1 MVIVIVVVVVVVVD
15 VEVDV
20 MVVDGGT
27 VVTVA
32 SSVIKVVVFS
42 VEHSVVK
49 MYFGSINL
57 GVDFFLA
64 LTIIP
69 PKRFMAVIVSFDVV
83 FMDFFVT
90 GIIIS
95 LFDELFDVDETLT
108 NAVVFVVEEVI
119 DVLIAVVE
127 VFSFS
132 VVDFLFPLRG
142 RRGGVIKMDG

>member
-1 MVIVIVVVVVVVVD
+1 MVIVVVVVVVDVE

-27 VVTVA
+27 VLKVV
-32 SSVIKVVVFS
+32 SSVIKVVAIL
-42 VEHSVVK
+42 VEYSVVK

-64 LTIIP
+64 FTIIP
-69 PKRFMAVIVSFDVV
+69 PKRLMAVIASFDVV
-83 FMDFFVT
+83 LVDFFVT

-95 LFDELFDVDETLT
+95 LVDKFFDIEDTST

-119 DVLIAVVE
+119 AVLICVVE

-132 VVDFLFPLRG
+132 AGLFLFRLRG

>member
-1 MVIVIVVVVVVVVD
+1 MVIVVVVVDVDVD

-20 MVVDGGT
+20 LVVDGGT
-27 VVTVA
+27 VLKVV
-32 SSVIKVVVFS
+32 SSVIKVVAIL
-42 VEHSVVK
+42 VEYSVVK

-64 LTIIP
+64 FTIIP
-69 PKRFMAVIVSFDVV
+69 PKRLMAVIASFDVV
-83 FMDFFVT
+83 LVDFFVT

-95 LFDELFDVDETLT
+95 LVDKFFDIEDTST

-119 DVLIAVVE
+119 AVLICVVE

-132 VVDFLFPLRG
+132 AGLFLFRLRG